1 MAVTGFATIQ
11 DVRNLVG
18 LPAVAAFPD
27 SKIEYNLASAKLLV
41 NELISDYSGYTGN
54 DKARA
59 LEAECCFTAYYGI
72 VAWNTF
78 FTSTIENFQTEAG
91 EAEAQFFNPDQI
103 NTNRDYWYQRGTDRI
118 SIFKNENTDLP
129 SVGWYAV

>member
-18 LPAVAAFPD
+18 LPGVAAFPD

-41 NELISDYSGYTGN
+41 NELIGDYSAYTGN
-54 DKARA
+54 DKDRVKD
-59 LEAECCFTAYYGI
+59 AECCFTAYYGL
-72 VAWNTF
+72 VSWNTF
-78 FTSTIENFQTEAG
+78 FTSTIENFQTEVG
-91 EAEAQFFNPDQI
+91 DSEAQFFNPDQI
-103 NTNRDYWYQRGTDRI
+103 NTNRDYWYKRGTDRI
-118 SIFKNENTDLP
+118 SVFKNENEDLP